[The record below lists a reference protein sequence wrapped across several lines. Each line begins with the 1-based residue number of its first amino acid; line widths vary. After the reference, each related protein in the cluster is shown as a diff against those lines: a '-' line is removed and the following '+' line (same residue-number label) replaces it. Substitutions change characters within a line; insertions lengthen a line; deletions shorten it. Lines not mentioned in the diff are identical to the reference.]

1 MKTINI
7 FFSSVLLVV
16 VGLISCK
23 VSQNMNKQSP
33 GQVTGIVAHR
43 GAFKTKN
50 LPENSIASLREA
62 IRLNCAGSEFDIR
75 ITADDSLVIIHDPVH
90 AGIKIEEVKFND
102 LVSYKLSNGET
113 LPTLREYLQEGMHQN
128 ETKLVLEI
136 KPSRV
141 SKQRSLLTAEKSLAL
156 VKELGIEEKVI
167 YISFDYDVIKKI
179 IELNSNAPVQYLN
192 GDKSPEQLKVDGVSG
207 IDYNLAV
214 FRKNPTWIESAK
226 QNKIV
231 LNAWTVNNA
240 SDMDWL
246 LSHGFDYI
254 TTDEPELLAE
264 RIKKWKMKWQTGR

>member
-1 MKTINI
+1 
-7 FFSSVLLVV
+7 
-16 VGLISCK
+16 
-23 VSQNMNKQSP
+23 MNKQSP

-90 AGIKIEEVKFND
+90 AGIKIEEVKFNE

>member
-1 MKTINI
+1 MKTIKI
-7 FFSSVLLVV
+7 FFNSVFLVIAA
-16 VGLISCK
+16 LTSCK
-23 VSQNMNKQSP
+23 VSQNMNNQSP

-90 AGIKIEEVKFND
+90 AGIKVEETSFNE
-102 LVSYKLSNGET
+102 LSSIKLSNGET
-113 LPTLREYLQEGMHQN
+113 LPTLREYLEAGMHQN
-128 ETKLVLEI
+128 QTKLVLEI
-136 KPSRV
+136 KPSGV
-141 SKQRSLLTAEKSLAL
+141 NKQRSLLTAEKSLAL
-156 VKELGIEEKVI
+156 VKELGIEEKAI

-179 IELNSNAPVQYLN
+179 IVLKPNAPVQYLN
-192 GDKSPEQLKVDGVSG
+192 GDKSPEQLKVDGVNG

-214 FRKNPTWIESAK
+214 FRKNPYWIESAK
-226 QNKIV
+226 QNKII

-240 SDMDWL
+240 NDMDWL
-246 LSHGFDYI
+246 LNHGFDYI

-264 RIKKWKMKWQTGR
+264 RIRIKNEMAKK

>member
-1 MKTINI
+1 MKTKKI
-7 FFSSVLLVV
+7 FFSSVFLVV
-16 VGLISCK
+16 AGLISCK
-23 VSQNMNKQSP
+23 VSQNMNKQYP
-33 GQVTGIVAHR
+33 RQVTGIVAHR

-90 AGIKIEEVKFND
+90 AGIKVEQANFNE
-102 LVSYKLSNGET
+102 LVSHKLSNGET
-113 LPTLREYLQEGMHQN
+113 LPTLREYLQAGMYQN

-136 KPSRV
+136 KPSGV

-156 VKELGIEEKVI
+156 VRELGIEEKAI

-179 IELNSNAPVQYLN
+179 ISLNPDATVQYLN
-192 GDKSPEQLKVDGVSG
+192 GDKSPEQLKADGVSG

-214 FRKNPTWIESAK
+214 FRKNPSWIESAK
-226 QNKIV
+226 QNKIK

-246 LSHGFDYI
+246 LSHSFDYI

-264 RIKKWKMKWQTGR
+264 RIKMKNEMANR